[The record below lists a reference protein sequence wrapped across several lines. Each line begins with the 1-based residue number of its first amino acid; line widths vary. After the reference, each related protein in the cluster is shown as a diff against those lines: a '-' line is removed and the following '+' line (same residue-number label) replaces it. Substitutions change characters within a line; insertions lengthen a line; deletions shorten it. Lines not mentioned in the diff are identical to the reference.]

1 MNGHFR
7 VALVAAL
14 GLVLVPLGASA
25 SASTGDITITFWNYW
40 DGRNGEVIQELAD
53 RYADE
58 HPGVTVENVFIGWG
72 DLLPKL
78 QAAVSGGEAPD
89 VAALDLVWM
98 PQIASSGRI
107 AALDTY
113 VEATGT
119 DISDIYPE
127 VLAVDQHD
135 DALYGLPLSTNNLEL
150 FINRDLFTAAGLD
163 PDAPPTNWDELR
175 ETAAACANPDE
186 GVSGMELYTEP
197 GEGLTW
203 QFQVYLWQA
212 GGNFLTDD
220 LSAAAFHSPEGE
232 RALQLLVDLLHT
244 DESATLAPWGQFGQG
259 AACMVMDGSWM
270 VGGMAADQPFDFGT
284 AAMPYPADGQ
294 PATNMG
300 GEHAVVFTNDDAA
313 TEQAAFDFVAWL
325 ASPDIQEEW
334 DLATGF
340 MPIRSAVAESPTYL
354 EAIETDEPRM
364 LPFVE
369 NQQYARS
376 RPAIGNYAEVSD
388 AFSRELELA
397 FLGEVE
403 PAEALANAEAAVN
416 ELLAAH
422 SPGIPFPRPGPG
434 RPSPGS
440 ATTHRPADWPPPAWR
455 WAQPSS
461 S

>member
-1 MNGHFR
+1 MLGQLGVQMNGHTR
-7 VALVAAL
+7 VTLAAAMA
-14 GLVLVPLGASA
+14 LVLVPLGASA

-40 DGRNGEVIQELAD
+40 DGRNGEVMEELAD

-58 HPGVTVENVFIGWG
+58 NPGVTVENVFIGWG

-78 QAAVSGGEAPD
+78 QAAVSGGEAPN

-98 PQIASSGRI
+98 PQIARSGRI

-113 VEATGT
+113 VDETGT

-135 DALYGLPLSTNNLEL
+135 SALYGLPLSTNNLEL

-175 ETAAACANPDE
+175 DTAAACANPDE

-212 GGNFLTDD
+212 GGEFLTDD
-220 LSAAAFHSPEGE
+220 LSAAAFNSPEGE
-232 RALQLLVDLLHT
+232 RALQFLVDLLHT

-270 VGGMAADQPFDFGT
+270 VGGMAADEPFDFGT
-284 AAMPYPADGQ
+284 AAMPYPTDGQ

-300 GEHAVVFTNDDAA
+300 GEHAVVFANDDVA

-325 ASPDIQEEW
+325 ASPEIQEEW
-334 DLATGF
+334 DLQTGF

-354 EAIETDEPRM
+354 EAIETEEPRL

-403 PAEALANAEAAVN
+403 PADALAGAETAVN
-416 ELLAAH
+416 ALLAA
-422 SPGIPFPRPGPG
+422 
-434 RPSPGS
+434 
-440 ATTHRPADWPPPAWR
+440 D
-455 WAQPSS
+455 
-461 S
+461 